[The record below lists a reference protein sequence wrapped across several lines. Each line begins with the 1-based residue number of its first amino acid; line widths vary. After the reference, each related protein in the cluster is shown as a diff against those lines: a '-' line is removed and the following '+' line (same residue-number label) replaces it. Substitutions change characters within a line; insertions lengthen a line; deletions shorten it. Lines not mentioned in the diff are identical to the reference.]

1 MNRSRRRAVVMSWTL
16 TAGVL
21 CGTGGVSA
29 AASIGLAAPAQ
40 AEPAAVDRAPDNSPR
55 SSGADRRGN
64 PVGGQPRARSQV
76 PGIRPVDSTA
86 QRRSPGRP
94 AGRGSA
100 GEAPGENAH
109 SAQSP
114 EWHCHINWPHINWPV
129 WPDLPVRPVPLP
141 LGGGGG
147 WDGNFLVVTAPPP
160 APPLAQFPATT
171 GRALPGLG
179 MEGLSSPAT
188 SGGTA
193 LSESPVAAPA
203 TSPPE
208 SPRAAL
214 ATSGPIEPTPLAGV
228 IAPPAAPPTRP
239 GADTRPPEAGRV
251 GYPNYLREA
260 DIADVAALALPG
272 VAGLLGITAF
282 GGFLGYR
289 QAKAGYALPS
299 GGIAR
304 FLQ

>member
-1 MNRSRRRAVVMSWTL
+1 MSWTL

-29 AASIGLAAPAQ
+29 AASMGLAAPAQ
-40 AEPAAVDRAPDNSPR
+40 AEPAAADRAPDTGDR

-64 PVGGQPRARSQV
+64 PVGAHPRARSSQV
-76 PGIRPVDSTA
+76 PGVRPVDSTA

-94 AGRGSA
+94 TGRGSA
-100 GEAPGENAH
+100 GETPGENIH
-109 SAQSP
+109 SAESP
-114 EWHCHINWPHINWPV
+114 EWHCHINWPV

-147 WDGNFLVVTAPPP
+147 WDGNFLVVTAPPL
-160 APPLAQFPATT
+160 APPLAEFPATT

-179 MEGLSSPAT
+179 MEGLSSSAT
-188 SGGTA
+188 PGGTA
-193 LSESPVAAPA
+193 SPESPVAAPA
-203 TSPPE
+203 TFPSV
-208 SPRAAL
+208 SSRAAS
-214 ATSGPIEPTPLAGV
+214 APSGLIEPTPLAGA
-228 IAPPAAPPTRP
+228 IAPPAAPPSRP

-289 QAKAGYALPS
+289 QAKAGHALPA

>member
-141 LGGGGG
+141 LGVEKRRMGWQLLGGNCPSAGPSARPVPGNDRARVARARNGG
-147 WDGNFLVVTAPPP
+147 
-160 APPLAQFPATT
+160 AQQSRDIRRH
-171 GRALPGLG
+171 GALGV
-179 MEGLSSPAT
+179 A
-188 SGGTA
+188 SGGSRNISA
-193 LSESPVAAPA
+193 GIPA
-203 TSPPE
+203 
-208 SPRAAL
+208 
-214 ATSGPIEPTPLAGV
+214 SGS
-228 IAPPAAPPTRP
+228 RYQRS
-239 GADTRPPEAGRV
+239 D
-251 GYPNYLREA
+251 
-260 DIADVAALALPG
+260 
-272 VAGLLGITAF
+272 
-282 GGFLGYR
+282 
-289 QAKAGYALPS
+289 
-299 GGIAR
+299 
-304 FLQ
+304 